1 MSKKPSIHFF
11 TVILAAWLLTFTV
24 VSVGFYEDETA
35 SEKVSIITKFHSSNL
50 GYLASEPCEEKEV
63 RDASN
68 ELPVVF
74 TSIDL
79 FARSGTANT
88 SLNRCLILYSV
99 SSFGNTTNLPL
110 YLAKKSFLI

>member
-1 MSKKPSIHFF
+1 MSKKVPVHFF
-11 TVILAAWLLTFTV
+11 TVILAAWLLAFTV

-35 SEKVSIITKFHSSNL
+35 IENASVITKYHSSNP
-50 GYLASEPCEEKEV
+50 GYLAAEPCEEKEV
-63 RDASN
+63 RDAAN

-74 TSIDL
+74 TSVKLD
-79 FARSGTANT
+79 ARSGTANT
-88 SLNRCLILYSV
+88 SLNCWLGLYSV

>member
-1 MSKKPSIHFF
+1 MSTKVPVQFF
-11 TVILAAWLLTFTV
+11 TIILAAWLLTFTV

-35 SEKVSIITKFHSSNL
+35 IENASIITKFHSSNP

-63 RDASN
+63 RDAVN

-74 TSIDL
+74 TSVNL
-79 FARSGTANT
+79 YARSGTANI
-88 SLNRCLILYSV
+88 SLNRCSSLFSV
-99 SSFGNTTNLPL
+99 SSFGSTTNLPI

>member
-1 MSKKPSIHFF
+1 MSTKVPVQFF

-35 SEKVSIITKFHSSNL
+35 IESASVITKYHSSNP

-63 RDASN
+63 RDAAN

-74 TSIDL
+74 TSVDL
-79 FARSGTANT
+79 YARSGTANT
-88 SLNRCLILYSV
+88 SLGRCVGLVSV

>member
-1 MSKKPSIHFF
+1 MSTKVVVQFF

-24 VSVGFYEDETA
+24 VSVGFYQDETT
-35 SEKVSIITKFHSSNL
+35 SKNVSVITKFHSSNP

-63 RDASN
+63 RDVGN
-68 ELPVVF
+68 EFPLVF
-74 TSIDL
+74 ISVGL
-79 FARSGTANT
+79 YAGSGRVNP
-88 SLNRCLILYSV
+88 SLNRCLGLYSV

>member
-1 MSKKPSIHFF
+1 MSTKVPVQFF
-11 TVILAAWLLTFTV
+11 TVILAAWLLAFTV

-35 SEKVSIITKFHSSNL
+35 SENVSIITKFHSSNP

-63 RDASN
+63 RDAAN
-68 ELPVVF
+68 EFQSVL
-74 TSIDL
+74 I
-79 FARSGTANT
+79 FASLYSKLGTVNPE
-88 SLNRCLILYSV
+88 LNICLRLYSV

>member
-1 MSKKPSIHFF
+1 MSTKVPVQFF

-24 VSVGFYEDETA
+24 VSAGFYEDETA
-35 SEKVSIITKFHSSNL
+35 SENVSIITKFHSSNP

-63 RDASN
+63 RDAAN

-74 TSIDL
+74 TSVGL
-79 FARSGTANT
+79 NARSGTANT
-88 SLNRCLILYSV
+88 SLNRCLGPYSV